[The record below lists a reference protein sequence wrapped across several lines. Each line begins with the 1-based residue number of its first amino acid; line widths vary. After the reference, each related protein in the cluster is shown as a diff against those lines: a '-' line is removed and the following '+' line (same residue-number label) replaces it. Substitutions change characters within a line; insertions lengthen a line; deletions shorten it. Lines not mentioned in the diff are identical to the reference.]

1 MPRPRSVRL
10 ITPFQELLEAALE
23 IRGKFPRRNFGFP
36 IKMRIQ
42 VSGFYNGERVH
53 CNWYNWDRTK
63 PDIGRIL
70 REAGESFLYH
80 EDFHY
85 TLYATAADVPHSE
98 STSCDITDL
107 MRQLNW
113 EKY

>member
-1 MPRPRSVRL
+1 MPRPRNIGL
-10 ITPFQELLEAALE
+10 ITPFQELMERALE

-42 VSGFYNGERVH
+42 VSGFRTEREH
-53 CNWYNWDRTK
+53 LGWYNWDRTK

-70 REAGESFLYH
+70 REVGESFPHH
-80 EDFHY
+80 EDFRY
-85 TLYATAADVPHSE
+85 TLYATAQDVPHE
-98 STSCDITDL
+98 KSTHCDITDL
-107 MRQLNW
+107 MRHLNL

>member
-1 MPRPRSVRL
+1 MPRPRNIGL
-10 ITPFQELLEAALE
+10 ITPFQDLMERALE

-42 VSGFYNGERVH
+42 VSGFRTEREH
-53 CNWYNWDRTK
+53 LDWYNWDRTK

-70 REAGESFLYH
+70 REVGEGFPFH
-80 EDFHY
+80 EDFKY
-85 TLYATAADVPHSE
+85 TLYATAADVKHE
-98 STSCDITDL
+98 DATHCDITDL
-107 MRQLNW
+107 MQQLNL

>member
-1 MPRPRSVRL
+1 MPRPRNIGL
-10 ITPFQELLEAALE
+10 ITPFQELMERALE

-42 VSGFYNGERVH
+42 VSGFRTEREH
-53 CNWYNWDRTK
+53 LDWYNWDRTK

-107 MRQLNW
+107 MRHLNL

>member
-1 MPRPRSVRL
+1 MPRPRNIGL
-10 ITPFQELLEAALE
+10 ITPFQELMERALE

-107 MRQLNW
+107 MRQLNL

>member
-1 MPRPRSVRL
+1 MPRPRNIGL
-10 ITPFQELLEAALE
+10 ITPFQELMERALE

-42 VSGFYNGERVH
+42 VSGFRTEREH
-53 CNWYNWDRTK
+53 LDWYNWDRTK

-70 REAGESFLYH
+70 REVGESFPHH

-85 TLYATAADVPHSE
+85 TLYATAADVSHEHS
-98 STSCDITDL
+98 THCDITDL
-107 MRQLNW
+107 MRHLNL

>member
-1 MPRPRSVRL
+1 MPRPRNIGL
-10 ITPFQELLEAALE
+10 ITSFQELMERALE

-42 VSGFYNGERVH
+42 VSGFRTEREH
-53 CNWYNWDRTK
+53 LDWYNWDRTK

-70 REAGESFLYH
+70 REVGESFPHH
-80 EDFHY
+80 EDFRY

-107 MRQLNW
+107 MLQLNL
-113 EKY
+113 EKF

>member
-1 MPRPRSVRL
+1 MPRPCNL
-10 ITPFQELLEAALE
+10 ALTTPFQELLERSLE

-107 MRQLNW
+107 MQQLNL